1 MMVGRWVSFWDWLFL
16 GAMLNF
22 RGILQKKNPYTIPPS
37 YTFPASSQPWPQ
49 KAVNVD
55 IIELAGM
62 LRGLDTMDAEGW
74 FFGWLV
80 GCLFV
85 WLVVCLFVWLVG
97 CLFVCLFGFLDSSTY
112 CLKGS
117 LQCLNGRICVYTT
130 ENINIDLE
138 SCWRSKHCVPSLPH
152 TSWGSAFK
160 GSKHLLRSYLK
171 DFGR

>member
-1 MMVGRWVSFWDWLFL
+1 MSFLL
-16 GAMLNF
+16 GLAIF
-22 RGILQKKNPYTIPPS
+22 RGYVKFQGYPAEKKSIHHPTILHLPS
-37 YTFPASSQPWPQ
+37 FFPALTTKGGECGHHW
-49 KAVNVD
+49 
-55 IIELAGM
+55 
-62 LRGLDTMDAEGW
+62 TCWDAEGIGHHGCRRLVFW
-74 FFGWLV
+74 LVGWLFVCLV
-80 GCLFV
+80 GCLF
-85 WLVVCLFVWLVG
+85 VCLFVWLVG
-97 CLFVCLFGFLDSSTY
+97 WLFVCLFGFLDSSTY